1 MQRRAGRVFPQTLCM
16 LAFLYAAVGLASP
29 QPESSRGPERSAPL
43 ASSAP
48 RTSSAPQ
55 DQAARPTFRTEASYV
70 RVDVYPT
77 RNGVPVT
84 DLKSEDFEILEDKVA
99 QTIDQFEHV
108 VIRGAGAQDARREP
122 NTVAESR
129 QAAQDP
135 RARVLV
141 LFLDINHVELTAS
154 RAIRGPLVEAL
165 DRLIGAD
172 DLLAVMTPE
181 MSPRDITFARR
192 TTTIEGFLTRYW
204 WGERDRASFKDPVD
218 DQYAR
223 CYPGIPR
230 PGESTAADQGIA
242 QEMILRRREKQTLDA
257 LEDLVRFLGGVRE
270 ERKAVITITDGW
282 RLYGPNAA
290 LMRPIN
296 GAVPT
301 GPAVGIDPRTGQ
313 LTGRPIP
320 GYANPNDCERDRFAL
335 SQLDDAQQFRLI
347 LDEANR
353 ANASFY
359 PIDPRGLA
367 VFDENIVPAAGV
379 GVGINANPT
388 VGLVEDRARLNARNT
403 SLRTLADA
411 TDGLAVV
418 DTNDLSRGLRRIVDD
433 LSSYYLL
440 GYYSAGK
447 LDGRFHA
454 ISVRVKRPGVQVRAR
469 RGYLA
474 NTAAE
479 ASAAAPVAA
488 PPSPVALA
496 AAAEARAVAATVG
509 SLGTLARELPVRLH
523 AAAGWT
529 PSGAATVWA
538 VAEVGRGAPG
548 DDWTGGGQADTMLVD
563 GSGRTVATGRAQ
575 IAAGSS
581 SVRIALTSNAL
592 AAGDYQLQ
600 IRTKGARAAAAANDT
615 VSITLPAAPH
625 ATGAI
630 FFRRGAAT
638 ANREVPTAD
647 LRFRRGDRLR
657 VDVPTPAADP
667 VTARLLDRNGNALPI
682 PVAAAIRDDPDGS
695 RWQSAEVAL
704 APLAPGDYLVELA
717 AGTGRTLVAFR
728 VIP

>member
-1 MQRRAGRVFPQTLCM
+1 MQHRAGRVSARTVCI
-16 LAFLYAAVGLASP
+16 LAFMQASI
-29 QPESSRGPERSAPL
+29 GF
-43 ASSAP
+43 ASSGA
-48 RTSSAPQ
+48 Q
-55 DQAARPTFRTEASYV
+55 DQATPQPTFRTEASYV

-77 RNGVPVT
+77 RNGMPVT
-84 DLKSEDFEILEDKVA
+84 DLRKEDFEVLEDKVS
-99 QTIDQFEHV
+99 QNIDQFEHV
-108 VIRGAGAQDARREP
+108 VIRSAGPQDARREP

-154 RAIRGPLVEAL
+154 RAIRTPLIEAL
-165 DRLIGAD
+165 DRLIGQD
-172 DLLAVMTPE
+172 DLIAVMTPE
-181 MSPRDITFARR
+181 MSPSDITFARR

-204 WGERDRASFKDPVD
+204 WGERDRSTFKDPVD

-223 CYPGIPR
+223 CYPGIPK
-230 PGESTAADQGIA
+230 PGEATASDQGIA
-242 QEMILRRREKQTLDA
+242 QEMILRRREKQTLDS

-282 RLYGPNAA
+282 RLYGPNPA
-290 LMRPIN
+290 LVRPIS
-296 GAVPT
+296 GVVPP
-301 GPAVGIDPRTGQ
+301 GPTVGLDPRTGK
-313 LTGRPIP
+313 LTGRLTEP
-320 GYANPNDCERDRFAL
+320 GNPNQNDCERDRFAL
-335 SQLDDAQQFRLI
+335 SQLDDAQHFRDI

-379 GVGINANPT
+379 GAGINANPT
-388 VGLVEDRARLNARNT
+388 VGLVEDRARLTARNT

-411 TDGLAVV
+411 TDGVAVV
-418 DTNDLSRGLRRIVDD
+418 DTNDLARGLRRIVDD

-440 GYYSAGK
+440 GYYSGGK
-447 LDGRFHA
+447 LDGKFHS

-474 NTAAE
+474 NTAASV
-479 ASAAAPVAA
+479 SALTKVAA
-488 PPSPVALA
+488 PPSPAASA
-496 AAAEARAVAATVG
+496 AAAEAHAVEAAVG
-509 SLGTLARELPVRLH
+509 SLDTFARELPMRLH

-538 VAEVGRGAPG
+538 VAEVGRGAG
-548 DDWTGGGQADTMLVD
+548 SEDWTGGGQVDAMLVD

-575 IAAGSS
+575 IASGSS
-581 SVRIALTSNAL
+581 SVRMAMTSSAL
-592 AAGDYQLQ
+592 APGDYQLQ
-600 IRTKGARAAAAANDT
+600 IRTKGARAAAAANET
-615 VSITLPAAPH
+615 MQIALPTTPH
-625 ATGAI
+625 ATSAI
-630 FFRRGAAT
+630 FFRRGAT
-638 ANREVPTAD
+638 TGNRDVPTAD
-647 LRFRRGDRLR
+647 LRFRRSDRLR
-657 VDVPTPAADP
+657 VDVPTPTADA
-667 VTARLLDRNGNALPI
+667 VSARLLDRNGNALPI
-682 PVAAAIRDDPDGS
+682 PVAGTNRNDADGS

>member
-1 MQRRAGRVFPQTLCM
+1 MHGMQHRTGRVSAQTVCI
-16 LAFLYAAVGLASP
+16 LAFLQASVGFASP
-29 QPESSRGPERSAPL
+29 GA
-43 ASSAP
+43 
-48 RTSSAPQ
+48 Q
-55 DQAARPTFRTEASYV
+55 DQATPQPTFRTDASYV

-77 RNGVPVT
+77 RDGLPVT
-84 DLKSEDFEILEDKVA
+84 DLRKEDFEVLEDKVS
-99 QTIDQFEHV
+99 QNVEQFEHI
-108 VIRGAGAQDARREP
+108 VIRSAGPQDARREP

-135 RARVLV
+135 RSRVFV
-141 LFLDINHVELTAS
+141 LFLDITHVEPTAS

-165 DRLIGAD
+165 ERLIGSD
-172 DLLAVMTPE
+172 DLIAVMTPE
-181 MSPRDITFARR
+181 MSPGDITFARR

-204 WGERDRASFKDPVD
+204 WGERDRTNFKDPVE

-230 PGESTAADQGIA
+230 SGESTASDQGIA

-290 LMRPIN
+290 LVRPIS
-296 GAVPT
+296 GVVPP
-301 GPAVGIDPRTGQ
+301 GPTVGIDPRTGT
-313 LTGRPIP
+313 LTGRRTDP
-320 GYANPNDCERDRFAL
+320 GNPNQNDCERDRFAL
-335 SQLDDAQQFRLI
+335 SQLDNAQQFRVI

-388 VGLVEDRARLNARNT
+388 VGLVEDRARLTARNT
-403 SLRTLADA
+403 SLRTLAEA
-411 TDGLAVV
+411 TDGVAVV
-418 DTNDLSRGLRRIVDD
+418 DTNNLAQGLRRIVDD

-440 GYYSAGK
+440 GYYSGEK
-447 LDGRFHA
+447 LDGKFHS
-454 ISVRVKRPGVQVRAR
+454 ITVRVKRPGVQVRAR

-474 NTAAE
+474 NTAA
-479 ASAAAPVAA
+479 SAAVLTNVA
-488 PPSPVALA
+488 PPPSAAVAA
-496 AAAEARAVAATVG
+496 AAAEARVVEAAVG
-509 SLGTLARELPVRLH
+509 SLSTFARERPMRLQ

-538 VAEVGRGAPG
+538 VAEVGRGAG
-548 DDWTGGGQADTMLVD
+548 SADWAGGGQVDAMLVD

-575 IAAGSS
+575 IPTGSS
-581 SVRIALTSNAL
+581 SIRLALTANAL
-592 AAGDYQLQ
+592 TPGDYRLQ
-600 IRTKGARAAAAANDT
+600 IRTKGARASTAANDT
-615 VSITLPAAPH
+615 MQIALPAAPH
-625 ATGAI
+625 ATSAL
-630 FFRRGAAT
+630 FFRRGSAT
-638 ANREVPTAD
+638 ANKEVPTAD
-647 LRFRRGDRLR
+647 LRFRRSDRLR
-657 VDVPTPAADP
+657 VEVPTPAADP
-667 VTARLLDRNGNALPI
+667 VTARLLDRAGNPLAI
-682 PVAAAIRDDPDGS
+682 PVTSTIRDDADGS
-695 RWQSAEVAL
+695 RWQSAEVSL

-717 AGTGRTLVAFR
+717 AGTSRTLAAFR